1 MNMFLKIP
9 LFVLLLLGMH
19 QTEIQASEINYLT
32 QMIALQ
38 GEAKKQADEHATEL
52 TRLQLI
58 FNNEKKPSN
67 NPILPASKKYKKK
80 HRTVDAD
87 LKELN
92 QALRDDINK
101 LLTPLPA
108 APTQRDYE
116 KYRDLLIS
124 FGNNATR
131 TLKALRDE
139 MKWLKGQKK
148 AKFEVFQNYDA
159 ADKFLSKK

>member
-1 MNMFLKIP
+1 MTTFFKTAI
-9 LFVLLLLGMH
+9 FALLLLGTP
-19 QTEIQASEINYLT
+19 QTAAQAEEINYLT
-32 QMIALQ
+32 QMTALQ
-38 GEAKKQADEHATEL
+38 GQAKEQADTHATEL
-52 TRLQLI
+52 TRLQLM
-58 FNNEKKPSN
+58 FNNEKKPKN
-67 NPILPASKKYKKK
+67 NPILPKSKKYKKK

-101 LLTPLPA
+101 LLAPLPP
-108 APTQRDYE
+108 APTQRDHE

-148 AKFEVFQNYDA
+148 ATFEVFQNYDA
-159 ADKFLSKK
+159 ADKFLSRK